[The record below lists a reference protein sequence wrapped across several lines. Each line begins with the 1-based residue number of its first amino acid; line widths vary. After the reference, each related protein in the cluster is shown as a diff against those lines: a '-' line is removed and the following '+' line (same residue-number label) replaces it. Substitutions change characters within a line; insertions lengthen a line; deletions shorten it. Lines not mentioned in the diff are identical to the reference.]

1 MCVAVPVGGG
11 SVYCEV
17 LAAGSSEGSFSTQLL
32 CSIRACDY
40 AAHLTVQGHI
50 QVRTHKVLQYVFVC
64 VCTCTVLCLHFVCKL
79 YNIYVMYV

>member
-17 LAAGSSEGSFSTQLL
+17 LVAGSSEGSFSTQLL
-32 CSIRACDY
+32 CSIQGCDY

-50 QVRTHKVLQYVFVC
+50 QVRTHKVLRFC
-64 VCTCTVLCLHFVCKL
+64 VRMYMYMYSPVLAFCV
-79 YNIYVMYV
+79 